1 MTLVEHLRELRN
13 RLLKA
18 GLGIAL
24 GGLLGWIWYDTLFD
38 ILVHP
43 FDQVIEEARA
53 QGRTVVLALT
63 GVTDAF
69 TLKLKLALV
78 FGVIISAPIWLYQL
92 WRFIAPGLVGREKR
106 WAYGFAVA
114 ATPLFL
120 AGVALGYY
128 VLPRLLGVL
137 LDFTPEGVD
146 NSSVDYYLSFFLQI
160 SSFGIALIPMV
171 FVMLNF
177 AASSRASL
185 RLVAGHHLRHLRRRR
200 GGHPERRPDQHG
212 GARHA
217 HARAHA
223 RGGRH
228 HPAQRPA
235 AAAQA
240 AGRRAL
246 RRVGRRRASRPG
258 HRPRRRLIPST
269 APGRLPMPSRTVAWS
284 TPPREG
290 KAHGAR
296 AGPPA
301 RSAASGVSLAMARE
315 AIGAGAQA
323 LVACGGDGTVH
334 LALQA
339 VAGTDVPLGVIPV
352 APATT
357 THGCCRSRGATWPP
371 PPTSS
376 PTGSCGGSTSG
387 TSWPPMGSHAGSSAC
402 SARGSTPWS
411 TSAPTR

>member
-137 LDFTPEGVD
+137 LDFTPDGVD
-146 NSSVDYYLSFFLQI
+146 NIVSIDYYLSFFLQLLLF
-160 SSFGIALIPMV
+160 FGISFLIPMV

-177 AASSRASL
+177 AGILTGRRLLSWWRGLVFGAFVFAAVATPTGDPINMGMVALPMMGLMAIAVGISL
-185 RLVAGHHLRHLRRRR
+185 LNDRRRR
-200 GGHPERRPDQHG
+200 RK
-212 GARHA
+212 
-217 HARAHA
+217 
-223 RGGRH
+223 
-228 HPAQRPA
+228 RPA
-235 AAAQA
+235 DERYEEWDDDAPSPAPAIEHD
-240 AGRRAL
+240 
-246 RRVGRRRASRPG
+246 ASDDA
-258 HRPRRRLIPST
+258 PS
-269 APGRLPMPSRTVAWS
+269 PL
-284 TPPREG
+284 
-290 KAHGAR
+290 
-296 AGPPA
+296 
-301 RSAASGVSLAMARE
+301 
-315 AIGAGAQA
+315 
-323 LVACGGDGTVH
+323 DGT
-334 LALQA
+334 
-339 VAGTDVPLGVIPV
+339 
-352 APATT
+352 
-357 THGCCRSRGATWPP
+357 R
-371 PPTSS
+371 
-376 PTGSCGGSTSG
+376 
-387 TSWPPMGSHAGSSAC
+387 
-402 SARGSTPWS
+402 
-411 TSAPTR
+411 